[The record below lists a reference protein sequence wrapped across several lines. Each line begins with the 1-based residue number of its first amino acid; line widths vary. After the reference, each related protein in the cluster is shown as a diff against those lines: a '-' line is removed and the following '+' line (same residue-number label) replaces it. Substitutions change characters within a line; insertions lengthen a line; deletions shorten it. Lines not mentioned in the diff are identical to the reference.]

1 MASAAHDRIARM
13 SRLLALALGAALVL
27 LPLPLPAQSA
37 DPELVQG
44 LRQVREGDFEGA
56 VTTLESVVR
65 RLSSAP
71 ERSRELVQAYV
82 NLGVAYV
89 ALDQRDLARS
99 RFREALARDRN
110 LKLRA
115 AEYSPKVL
123 AVFEEARQRARQAG
137 QGRKGSKTPYIIAGA
152 AAATGGVVL
161 ATRGGSDASSALS
174 GARFANLVAVCP
186 DDSINVPVP
195 VLILVEAQAG
205 SASLSIGAAAAQL
218 IIVES
223 ADAGEKGFA
232 STQPTNVSPMVVASN
247 AHATLQVSTTL
258 ICNNGP
264 GDPGRFNEWS
274 GRVTFTTSAGVFTV
288 ETADR
293 LRVNIP

>member
-1 MASAAHDRIARM
+1 VRRF
-13 SRLLALALGAALVL
+13 LAIILGAGIVL
-27 LPLPLPAQSA
+27 APLPLPAQSA
-37 DPELVQG
+37 DPELAQG
-44 LRQVREGDFEGA
+44 VRQVHEGDFEGA

-71 ERSRELVQAYV
+71 ERSRDLVQAYV

-89 ALDQRDLARS
+89 ALDQREAARS
-99 RFREALARDRN
+99 RFGEALSRDRN
-110 LKLRA
+110 LKLSA

-123 AVFEEARQRARQAG
+123 AVFEEARQRARQAA
-137 QGRKGSKTPYIIAGA
+137 QGRKGSKAPYIIAGGA
-152 AAATGGVVL
+152 AAAAGVVL
-161 ATRGGSDASSALS
+161 ATRGADASAVFS
-174 GARFANLVAVCP
+174 GARFGNLVAFCT
-186 DDSINVPVP
+186 DDSVNVPVP
-195 VLILVEAQAG
+195 VLILVEVQAG
-205 SASLSIGAAAAQL
+205 SSSLSIDTAAAQL
-218 IIVES
+218 IIVTS
-223 ADAGEKGFA
+223 PAAPGEVGFA
-232 STQPTNVSPMVVASN
+232 SGQATDVNPKLVASK
-247 AHATLQVSTTL
+247 AHATLQVTTVL

>member
-1 MASAAHDRIARM
+1 MRRFC
-13 SRLLALALGAALVL
+13 ALIVGAALVVGP
-27 LPLPLPAQSA
+27 PLRAQSA

-65 RLSSAP
+65 RISSAP
-71 ERSRELVQAYV
+71 ERSRDLVQACV

-89 ALDQRDLARS
+89 ALDQRDLARA
-99 RFREALARDRN
+99 RFREALARDRS
-110 LKLRA
+110 LKLSA
-115 AEYSPKVL
+115 SEYSPKVI
-123 AVFEEARQRARQAG
+123 AVFEEARRETRRAAG
-137 QGRKGSKTPYIIAGA
+137 GKGGSRAPLIALGVGA
-152 AAATGGVVL
+152 AAAGIVL
-161 ATRGGSDASSALS
+161 ATRGGSDTSPSFS
-174 GARFANLVAVCP
+174 GARFGSLVAVCP
-186 DDSINVPVP
+186 DDSVDVPVP

-205 SASLSIGAAAAQL
+205 SSSLSIDTATAQL
-218 IIVES
+218 IIVTS
-223 ADAGEKGFA
+223 ANTGEVGFA
-232 STQPTNVSPMVVASN
+232 STQATNVSPMVVASKT
-247 AHATLQVSTTL
+247 HATLQVTTVL

-264 GDPGRFNEWS
+264 GDSGRFNEWS

>member
-1 MASAAHDRIARM
+1 VRG
-13 SRLLALALGAALVL
+13 LLALTLGAGIVL

-37 DPELVQG
+37 DPELAQG
-44 LRQVREGDFEGA
+44 VRQVREGDFEGA
-56 VTTLESVVR
+56 VATLESVVR

-71 ERSRELVQAYV
+71 ERSRDLVQAYV

-99 RFREALARDRN
+99 RFGEALARDRN
-110 LKLRA
+110 LKLSA

-123 AVFEEARQRARQAG
+123 AVFEEARQQARPSG
-137 QGRKGSKTPYIIAGA
+137 QGRKGSKTPYVIAGA
-152 AAATGGVVL
+152 AAAAAAGVVL
-161 ATRGGSDASSALS
+161 ATRGSNASAAFS
-174 GARFANLVAVCP
+174 GARFGNLVAVCP
-186 DDSINVPVP
+186 DDSINVPVQ

-205 SASLSIGAAAAQL
+205 SAALSIDSATAQL
-218 IIVES
+218 IIVMS
-223 ADAGEKGFA
+223 ADTGEVGFA
-232 STQPTNVSPMVVASN
+232 STQATTVSPMVVADKT
-247 AHATLQVSTTL
+247 HATLQVSTVL

-274 GRVTFTTSAGVFTV
+274 GRVTFATSAGVFTV

>member
-1 MASAAHDRIARM
+1 MVRACALITGAVL
-13 SRLLALALGAALVL
+13 LLAPV
-27 LPLPLPAQSA
+27 PLRAQSA
-37 DPELVQG
+37 DPELAQG

-65 RLSSAP
+65 RVSSAP
-71 ERSRELVQAYV
+71 ERSRDLVQAYV

-89 ALDQRDLARS
+89 ALEQRDLARA
-99 RFREALARDRN
+99 RFREALARDLR
-110 LKLRA
+110 LKLSA
-115 AEYSPKVL
+115 SEYSPKVL
-123 AVFEEARQRARQAG
+123 AVFAEARREARRADG
-137 QGRKGSKTPYIIAGA
+137 GKGGARAPLIAVGA
-152 AAATGGVVL
+152 AAAAAGVVL
-161 ATRGGSDASSALS
+161 ATRGGSDASPGFS
-174 GARFANLVAVCP
+174 GARFGSLVAVCP
-186 DDSINVPVP
+186 DDSVSVLVP

-205 SASLSIGAAAAQL
+205 GSSLSIESAAATL
-218 IIVES
+218 IIATS
-223 ADAGEKGFA
+223 ADQGEVGFA
-232 STQPTNVSPMVVASN
+232 SSQATNVSPMVVASKS
-247 AHATLQVSTTL
+247 HGTLQVSTVL

>member
-1 MASAAHDRIARM
+1 VR
-13 SRLLALALGAALVL
+13 RLLAIVLASGIVL
-27 LPLPLPAQSA
+27 APMPLPAQSP
-37 DPELVQG
+37 DPELAQG
-44 LRQVREGDFEGA
+44 VRQVREGDFEGA

-89 ALDQRDLARS
+89 ALDQRDAARS
-99 RFREALARDRN
+99 RFGEALARDRN
-110 LKLRA
+110 LKLSA

-123 AVFEEARQRARQAG
+123 AVFEEARQRARQAARCG
-137 QGRKGSKTPYIIAGA
+137 KGSKAPYIIAGA
-152 AAATGGVVL
+152 AAAAAGVVL
-161 ATRGGSDASSALS
+161 ATRGGSDASATLS
-174 GARFANLVAVCP
+174 GARFANLVALCP
-186 DDSINVPVP
+186 DDSVNVPVP

-205 SASLSIGAAAAQL
+205 ASSLSIDSAAAQL
-218 IIVES
+218 IIVTS
-223 ADAGEKGFA
+223 PAAPGEVGFA
-232 STQPTNVSPMVVASN
+232 SGQATDVIPKIVASKT
-247 AHATLQVSTTL
+247 HATLQVNTML

-264 GDPGRFNEWS
+264 GDPRFNEWS
-274 GRVTFTTSAGVFTV
+274 GRVTLTTSAGVFTV

>member
-1 MASAAHDRIARM
+1 VRH
-13 SRLLALALGAALVL
+13 LLAIVVGAGIVLA
-27 LPLPLPAQSA
+27 PLPLPAQSA
-37 DPELVQG
+37 DPELAQG
-44 LRQVREGDFEGA
+44 VRQVREGDFEGA

-71 ERSRELVQAYV
+71 ERSRDLVQAYV

-89 ALDQRDLARS
+89 ALDQRDAARS
-99 RFREALARDRN
+99 RFGEALAHDRN
-110 LKLRA
+110 LKLSA

-123 AVFEEARQRARQAG
+123 AVFEEARQRARQAA
-137 QGRKGSKTPYIIAGA
+137 QGRKGSKTPYIVAGA
-152 AAATGGVVL
+152 AAAAAGVVL
-161 ATRGGSDASSALS
+161 ATRGGSDTSASFT
-174 GARFANLVAVCP
+174 GARFGNLVAFCT
-186 DDSINVPVP
+186 DDSINVPIQ

-205 SASLSIGAAAAQL
+205 SSSLSIDTAAAQL
-218 IIVES
+218 FIVTS
-223 ADAGEKGFA
+223 PAAPGEVGFA
-232 STQPTNVSPMVVASN
+232 SGQATDVNPKVVASKT
-247 AHATLQVSTTL
+247 HATLQVTTVL

>member
-1 MASAAHDRIARM
+1 VRG
-13 SRLLALALGAALVL
+13 LLALTLGAGIVL

-37 DPELVQG
+37 DPELAQG
-44 LRQVREGDFEGA
+44 VRQVREGDFEGA
-56 VTTLESVVR
+56 VATLESVVR

-71 ERSRELVQAYV
+71 ERSRDLVQAYV

-89 ALDQRDLARS
+89 ALDQRDVARS
-99 RFREALARDRN
+99 RFGEALARDRN
-110 LKLRA
+110 LKLSA

-123 AVFEEARQRARQAG
+123 AVFEEARQQARPSG
-137 QGRKGSKTPYIIAGA
+137 QGRKGSKTPYVIAGA
-152 AAATGGVVL
+152 AAAAAAGVVL
-161 ATRGGSDASSALS
+161 ATRGSNASAAFS
-174 GARFANLVAVCP
+174 GARFGNLVAVCP
-186 DDSINVPVP
+186 DDSINVPVQ

-205 SASLSIGAAAAQL
+205 SAALSIDSATAQL
-218 IIVES
+218 IIVMS
-223 ADAGEKGFA
+223 ADTGEVGFA
-232 STQPTNVSPMVVASN
+232 STQATTVSPMVVA
-247 AHATLQVSTTL
+247 AKTHATLQVSTVL
-258 ICNNGP
+258 VCNNGP

>member
-1 MASAAHDRIARM
+1 MR
-13 SRLLALALGAALVL
+13 RLLALILGAGIVL

-37 DPELVQG
+37 DPELAQG
-44 LRQVREGDFEGA
+44 VRQVREGDFEGA
-56 VTTLESVVR
+56 VATLESVVR

-71 ERSRELVQAYV
+71 ERSRDLLQAYV

-99 RFREALARDRN
+99 RFGEALARDRN
-110 LKLRA
+110 LKLSA

-123 AVFEEARQRARQAG
+123 AVFEEARQQARPSG
-137 QGRKGSKTPYIIAGA
+137 QGRKGSKTPYVIAGA
-152 AAATGGVVL
+152 AAAAAAGVVL
-161 ATRGGSDASSALS
+161 ATRGSNASAAFS
-174 GARFANLVAVCP
+174 GARFGNLVAVCP
-186 DDSINVPVP
+186 DDSINVPVQ

-205 SASLSIGAAAAQL
+205 SAALSIDSATAQL
-218 IIVES
+218 IIVMS
-223 ADAGEKGFA
+223 ADTGEVGFA
-232 STQPTNVSPMVVASN
+232 STQATTVSPMVVA
-247 AHATLQVSTTL
+247 AKTHATLQVSTVL
-258 ICNNGP
+258 VCNNGP

>member
-1 MASAAHDRIARM
+1 MR
-13 SRLLALALGAALVL
+13 RLCALVVGAALL
-27 LPLPLPAQSA
+27 LTPVPLRAQSP
-37 DPELVQG
+37 DSELAQG

-71 ERSRELVQAYV
+71 ERSRDLVQAYV

-89 ALDQRDLARS
+89 ALDQRDTARS
-99 RFREALARDRN
+99 RFGEALSRDRN
-110 LKLRA
+110 LKLSA

-123 AVFEEARQRARQAG
+123 AVFEEARQRVRPAAP
-137 QGRKGSKTPYIIAGA
+137 GRKGSKAPYIIAGA
-152 AAATGGVVL
+152 AAAAAGVVL
-161 ATRGGSDASSALS
+161 ATRGGSDASAAFS
-174 GARFANLVAVCP
+174 GARFGNLVALCP
-186 DDSINVPVP
+186 DDSVNVLVP

-205 SASLSIGAAAAQL
+205 SSSLSIDSAAAQL
-218 IIVES
+218 IIVTS
-223 ADAGEKGFA
+223 ANTGEVGFA
-232 STQPTNVSPMVVASN
+232 STQATNVSPMVVASKT
-247 AHATLQVSTTL
+247 HATLQVSTVL
-258 ICNNGP
+258 VCNNGP

>member
-1 MASAAHDRIARM
+1 VR
-13 SRLLALALGAALVL
+13 RLLAIVLGANTVL
-27 LPLPLPAQSA
+27 APFPLPAQSA
-37 DPELVQG
+37 DPELAQG
-44 LRQVREGDFEGA
+44 VRQVREGDFEGA

-89 ALDQRDLARS
+89 ALDQRDAARS
-99 RFREALARDRN
+99 RFGEALARDRN
-110 LKLRA
+110 LKLSA
-115 AEYSPKVL
+115 SEYSPKVL
-123 AVFEEARQRARQAG
+123 AVFEEARQRARLAA
-137 QGRKGSKTPYIIAGA
+137 QGRKGSKAPYIIAGA
-152 AAATGGVVL
+152 AAAGAGVVL
-161 ATRGGSDASSALS
+161 ATRGGSDASATLS
-174 GARFANLVAVCP
+174 GARFANLVALCP
-186 DDSINVPVP
+186 DESVNVPVQ

-205 SASLSIGAAAAQL
+205 SAVLSIDGAAAQL
-218 IIVES
+218 TIVTS
-223 ADAGEKGFA
+223 PANTGEVGFV
-232 STQPTNVSPMVVASN
+232 STQATIVSPMVVASKT
-247 AHATLQVSTTL
+247 HATLQVTTVL

-264 GDPGRFNEWS
+264 SDPGRFNEWS

>member
-1 MASAAHDRIARM
+1 MR
-13 SRLLALALGAALVL
+13 RLCALIVGAALVL
-27 LPLPLPAQSA
+27 TPLPLRAQSG
-37 DPELVQG
+37 DPELAQG
-44 LRQVREGDFEGA
+44 VRQVREGDFEGA
-56 VTTLESVVR
+56 VTTLESAVR

-71 ERSRELVQAYV
+71 ERSRELRQAYV

-99 RFREALARDRN
+99 RFGEALARDRN
-110 LKLRA
+110 LKLSA
-115 AEYSPKVL
+115 SEYSPKVL
-123 AVFEEARQRARQAG
+123 AIFEEARQRARQAA
-137 QGRKGSKTPYIIAGA
+137 QGRKGSKAPYIIAGA
-152 AAATGGVVL
+152 AAAAGGVVL
-161 ATRGGSDASSALS
+161 ATRGGSDAAAAIS

-186 DDSINVPVP
+186 DDSVNVPVP

-205 SASLSIGAAAAQL
+205 RSSLSIDSAAAQL
-218 IIVES
+218 IIVTS
-223 ADAGEKGFA
+223 ANTGEVGFA
-232 STQPTNVSPMVVASN
+232 STQATTVSPMVVASKT
-247 AHATLQVSTTL
+247 HATLQVSTTL

>member
-1 MASAAHDRIARM
+1 VR
-13 SRLLALALGAALVL
+13 RLLALTLGAGIVL

-37 DPELVQG
+37 DPELAQG
-44 LRQVREGDFEGA
+44 VRQVREGDFEGA
-56 VTTLESVVR
+56 VATLESVVR

-71 ERSRELVQAYV
+71 ERSRDLVQAYV

-99 RFREALARDRN
+99 RFGEALARDRN
-110 LKLRA
+110 LKLSA

-123 AVFEEARQRARQAG
+123 AVFEEARQQARPSG
-137 QGRKGSKTPYIIAGA
+137 QGRKGSKTPYVIAGA
-152 AAATGGVVL
+152 AAAATAGVVL
-161 ATRGGSDASSALS
+161 ATRGSNASAALS
-174 GARFANLVAVCP
+174 GARFGNLVAVCP
-186 DDSINVPVP
+186 DDSINVPVQ

-205 SASLSIGAAAAQL
+205 SAALSIDSATAQL
-218 IIVES
+218 IIVMS
-223 ADAGEKGFA
+223 ADTGEVGFA
-232 STQPTNVSPMVVASN
+232 STQATTVSPMVVA
-247 AHATLQVSTTL
+247 AKTHATLQVSTVL
-258 ICNNGP
+258 VCNNGP

>member
-1 MASAAHDRIARM
+1 VR
-13 SRLLALALGAALVL
+13 RLLALTLGAGIVL

-37 DPELVQG
+37 DPELAQG
-44 LRQVREGDFEGA
+44 VRQVREGDFEGA
-56 VTTLESVVR
+56 VATLESVVR

-71 ERSRELVQAYV
+71 ERSRDLVQAYV

-99 RFREALARDRN
+99 RFGEALARDRN
-110 LKLRA
+110 LKLSA

-123 AVFEEARQRARQAG
+123 AVFEEARQQARPSG
-137 QGRKGSKTPYIIAGA
+137 QGRKGSKTPYVIAGA
-152 AAATGGVVL
+152 AAAATAGVVL
-161 ATRGGSDASSALS
+161 ATRGSNASAAFS
-174 GARFANLVAVCP
+174 GARFGNLVAVCP
-186 DDSINVPVP
+186 DDSINVPVQ

-205 SASLSIGAAAAQL
+205 SAALSIDSATAQL
-218 IIVES
+218 IIVMS
-223 ADAGEKGFA
+223 ADTGEVGFA
-232 STQPTNVSPMVVASN
+232 STQATTVSPMVVA
-247 AHATLQVSTTL
+247 AKTHATLQVSTVL
-258 ICNNGP
+258 VCNNGP